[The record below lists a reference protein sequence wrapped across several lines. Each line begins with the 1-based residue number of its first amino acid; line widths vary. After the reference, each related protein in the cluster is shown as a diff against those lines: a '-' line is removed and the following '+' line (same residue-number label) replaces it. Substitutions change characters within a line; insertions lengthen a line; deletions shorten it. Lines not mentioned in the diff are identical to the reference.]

1 MLFLPLTFQVQLIK
15 LLFSVGVAAQLNG
28 CYLIFYADS
37 ASFIPKDFV
46 GNTIVGVLINLY
58 PIIYLPV

>member
-1 MLFLPLTFQVQLIK
+1 MQLIK
-15 LLFSVGVAAQLNG
+15 LLFSVGVAAKLNG

-46 GNTIVGVLINLY
+46 GNTIVGVLINLL